1 MSGAQKRETIELDR
15 PPAGWFPLNVMR
27 KEEGRKWDWVALM
40 VDVDPDNLKYCAC
53 DFPALFFVHPDE
65 WRPAEGRVAHQAY
78 VRVSGKHRN
87 ADAAWEA
94 IHEMMAAALN

>member
-1 MSGAQKRETIELDR
+1 MTAIEYLDR
-15 PPAGWFPLNVMR
+15 PLAGWFPLNVMR
-27 KEEGRKWDWVALM
+27 KEHRKWDWVALM

-65 WRPAEGRVAHQAY
+65 YRPAEGRVAHQCY
-78 VRVSGKHRN
+78 VRLSGKHRN

-94 IHEMMAAALN
+94 IHKMMAAALH